1 MNCLIALSP
10 SYFTAKQKNCLANLL
25 YGFTRDTL
33 KPGLIRI
40 NLNKTVKVHFIV
52 VRGRSGHSAIGVKL
66 ATHLSGRSWHPDQEF
81 LESPSFAMFK
91 VKGRPMKALIEAKGV
106 RAFPRSGF
114 RPSSHPKE
122 RIEMDNSV
130 KTRLLPNQWVS
141 QLEGKAKG
149 NQNVEKVNRGRE
161 RIKRLTSR
169 NR

>member
-1 MNCLIALSP
+1 
-10 SYFTAKQKNCLANLL
+10 
-25 YGFTRDTL
+25 
-33 KPGLIRI
+33 
-40 NLNKTVKVHFIV
+40 
-52 VRGRSGHSAIGVKL
+52 
-66 ATHLSGRSWHPDQEF
+66 
-81 LESPSFAMFK
+81 
-91 VKGRPMKALIEAKGV
+91 MKALIEAKGV